1 MAGTQPPFFTINDND
16 HGGYV
21 AVAVYTFLSLMVV
34 TVAARLV
41 SRWYIA
47 RVIQVDDILLGIAAV
62 GDPQSCIVSRS

>member
-1 MAGTQPPFFTINDND
+1 MAGTQPPLFTISDND

-21 AVAVYTFLSLMVV
+21 AVAVYTFLSLMLV

-47 RVIQVDDILLGIAAV
+47 RVTQVDDILLGTAAV
-62 GDPQSCIVSRS
+62 GNHHPWELRRS